1 MVEVDVGWMNSV
13 NSQLSNLNY
22 TTINQG
28 NRIAGLDTDMA
39 RVRADLITLF
49 NQCAELERKLTLLT
63 NAHNA
68 LAAKTTQHISTGER
82 GTDV

>member
-1 MVEVDVGWMNSV
+1 MVEIDIEWVDSV
-13 NSQLSNLNY
+13 NSQLSNLNQV
-22 TTINQG
+22 TNSQS
-28 NRIAGLDTDMA
+28 NRIFTLESSLKIARTD
-39 RVRADLITLF
+39 IQTLS
-49 NQCAELERKLTLLT
+49 NQCTELEERLTLLT